1 MKANI
6 PGYDDYHIT
15 KDGRLFSKKSGKWV
29 QRKWTIG
36 DKRVQY
42 RRYAPLFK
50 YGHLKQFKRS
60 QLMALVYIPNPEN
73 KPCVCHRDND
83 PTNDNIDNLYWGT
96 QKENIQQM
104 VKEGRCNNPKGADN
118 PYSITRVG
126 EGNPNSKISNHD
138 RNKIVRLYKT
148 GIYTQE
154 SLSKRFGV
162 SRGRIGQIIR
172 SWKIE

>member
-50 YGHLKQFKRS
+50 DGHLKQFKRS

-73 KPCVCHRDND
+73 KPCVCHKDND
-83 PTNDNIDNLYWGT
+83 PTNDSISNLYWGT
-96 QKENIQQM
+96 YSENIQQM
-104 VKEGRCNNPKGADN
+104 VRDGRCNNKKGINN
-118 PYSITRVG
+118 PFSITRIG
-126 EGNPNSKISNHD
+126 EGNPNSKISDND
-138 RNKIVRLYKT
+138 RGKIVLLYKT
-148 GIYTQE
+148 GKYTQA
-154 SLSKRFGV
+154 SLAVMFGI
-162 SRGRIGQIIR
+162 SRRRVGQIL
-172 SWKIE
+172 KGN

>member
-50 YGHLKQFKRS
+50 DGHFKQFKRS

-73 KPCVCHRDND
+73 KPCVCHKDND
-83 PTNDNIDNLYWGT
+83 PTNDSISNLYWGT
-96 QKENIQQM
+96 YSENIQQT
-104 VKEGRCNNPKGADN
+104 VRDGRCNNKKGINN
-118 PYSITRVG
+118 PFSITRIG
-126 EGNPNSKISNHD
+126 EGNPNSKISDND
-138 RNKIVRLYKT
+138 RGKIVLLYKT
-148 GIYTQE
+148 GKYTQA
-154 SLSKRFGV
+154 SLAVMFGI
-162 SRGRIGQIIR
+162 SRRRVGQII
-172 SWKIE
+172 KGN